1 MFSKCS
7 ALLLE
12 VCVHF
17 YCENSALWNRYYYCP
32 DYLNKKAKAKS
43 GGSGIVYKFLNIS
56 SPVYAIFF
64 SKFNSFTQDFTPYE
78 LLKNIA
84 LEIFCF
90 SLLHHHFPEDG
101 LFLLAYKHV
110 ISLSLKTQNSKTR
123 PSFDFTSLPAIT
135 FSPFPSLVH
144 NSL

>member
-1 MFSKCS
+1 M
-7 ALLLE
+7 
-12 VCVHF
+12 HF
-17 YCENSALWNRYYYCP
+17 YCCENSTLWNGYYYCLHF
-32 DYLNKKAKAKS
+32 LNKKTEAKN
-43 GGSGIVYKFLNIS
+43 GGSGIVYKFLNTS
-56 SPVYAIFF
+56 SPLSAIFF

-78 LLKNIA
+78 LLKNIV

-110 ISLSLKTQNSKTR
+110 ISLSLKKQKHKTVKQTR
-123 PSFDFTSLPAIT
+123 SSFDSTSLPAIT
-135 FSPFPSLVH
+135 FIPFLSLVH